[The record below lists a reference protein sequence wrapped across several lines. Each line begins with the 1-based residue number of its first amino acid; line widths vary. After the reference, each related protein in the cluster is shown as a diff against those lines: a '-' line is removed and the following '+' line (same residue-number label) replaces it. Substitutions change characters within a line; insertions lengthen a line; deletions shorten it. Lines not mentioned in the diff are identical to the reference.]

1 MLDAMRDATG
11 VVGST
16 SVSVGAF
23 IKTCG
28 GSWDVPVDRI
38 KMVDDRLF
46 IMLKI
51 EPKLAIIFG
60 TETEAATHDQ
70 LFAFFKNLR
79 NRRHEEVFKLMVAVN
94 EKRSLDMNMASR
106 LVRKV
111 LIDEISNSID
121 VEIEGFTSGYAV
133 DGPIMVPPDVIKML
147 SALYH
152 HDRPWIELNP
162 DNIEFVRQ
170 GVQSVAK
177 DFQRD
182 FKCRGALDF
191 PEYPNARLHKQGFVY
206 CRVRNIDGKIGMKV
220 FPFKASDNDAVMQE
234 RRFDAASRAQQHF
247 DESNVAAPSRKRKRN
262 SSSSW
267 QTPVEAPDPDDAA
280 DSDDSAAADAQL
292 ESGNVD
298 IIDMDA
304 APSGDGTASASKP

>member
-46 IMLKI
+46 LMLKI

-94 EKRSLDMNMASR
+94 EKRSLDMNMTSR

-133 DGPIMVPPDVIKML
+133 DGPIMVPPKIIKML

-162 DNIEFVRQ
+162 DNIEFVRK
-170 GVQSVAK
+170 G
-177 DFQRD
+177 
-182 FKCRGALDF
+182 G
-191 PEYPNARLHKQGFVY
+191 
-206 CRVRNIDGKIGMKV
+206 
-220 FPFKASDNDAVMQE
+220 
-234 RRFDAASRAQQHF
+234 SRALPKT
-247 DESNVAAPSRKRKRN
+247 SNGISN
-262 SSSSW
+262 
-267 QTPVEAPDPDDAA
+267 VEAPWTSP
-280 DSDDSAAADAQL
+280 
-292 ESGNVD
+292 NTRT
-298 IIDMDA
+298 
-304 APSGDGTASASKP
+304 PSCTNRGSYTAGCETLTVR